1 MWKLKYPP
9 DSQLPESRLQA
20 LKALL
25 LKSVKDDP
33 TEKLKA
39 KEQEEIEWLAT

>member
-9 DSQLPESRLQA
+9 DPQLPDSRLQT

-25 LKSVKDDP
+25 LKSAKDDP
-33 TEKLKA
+33 AEKLKA

>member
-9 DSQLPESRLQA
+9 DPQLPESRLQT
-20 LKALL
+20 LKVLL
-25 LKSVKDDP
+25 LKSAKDDP

-39 KEQEEIEWLAT
+39 KEQDEIEWQTT

>member
-9 DSQLPESRLQA
+9 DPLLPKSRLQA

-25 LKSVKDDP
+25 LKSTKDDLV
-33 TEKLKA
+33 EKQKA
-39 KEQEEIEWLAT
+39 KEEEETEWLAT

>member
-9 DSQLPESRLQA
+9 DPQLPESRLQA

-25 LKSVKDDP
+25 LKSIKDDP
-33 TEKLKA
+33 EERRKA
-39 KEQEEIEWLAT
+39 KEQDDIEWQTT